1 MYKVIIRE
9 GINKEERTYNC
20 LRDANNYVIEKAS
33 EMGIHYGWDADGIA
47 YAHDEWDGP
56 SSTRIEIEEL

>member
-9 GINKEERTYNC
+9 GINKEERQYDS
-20 LRDANNYVIEKAS
+20 LDKANRYVIEKAS
-33 EMGIHYGWDADGIA
+33 EMGLHYGWDENGVA

-56 SSTRIEIEEL
+56 ASTRIEIEEP